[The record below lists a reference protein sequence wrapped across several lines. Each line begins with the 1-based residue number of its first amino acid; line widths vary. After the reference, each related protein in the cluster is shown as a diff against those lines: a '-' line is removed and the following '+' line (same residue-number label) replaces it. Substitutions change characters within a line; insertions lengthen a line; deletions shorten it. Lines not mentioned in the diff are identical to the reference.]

1 MEYMEP
7 PLPLPCF
14 LLGIASPS
22 SLFYQHGNLW
32 TKRLIE
38 NVLWPQL
45 AGPGEDIR
53 ANYLTKPVLASRLV
67 PD

>member
-1 MEYMEP
+1 MNNYCMEYMEP

-14 LLGIASPS
+14 LLGIASSPS

-32 TKRLIE
+32 TKRFIE

-45 AGPGEDIR
+45 AGPGEDI
-53 ANYLTKPVLASRLV
+53 
-67 PD
+67 